1 MFFISGHDH
10 SCSVSV
16 ICLSVSL
23 CSHTHTHIHTHTH
36 THRNTTFN
44 DLSLQHR
51 TEWSTRDQGFLAN
64 NTGSFPPFPKL
75 SPNFLSPHPLFH
87 SYKPPRFWQLGSWM
101 PPNINLHRDTEL
113 HQEIPD
119 LTEASEGYTPSEAWQ
134 GIPVTHLRH
143 KQREGIWPTNKPFL
157 PQSVGPQRSGDGTV
171 NSNQCLVGLHC
182 QW

>member
-1 MFFISGHDH
+1 MLFISGHDH

-23 CSHTHTHIHTHTH
+23 CSHTHTH

-44 DLSLQHR
+44 DLYLQNR

-119 LTEASEGYTPSEAWQ
+119 LAEAVKGTPNEPWQ

-143 KQREGIWPTNKPFL
+143 KQRGGVWPTSKPFL